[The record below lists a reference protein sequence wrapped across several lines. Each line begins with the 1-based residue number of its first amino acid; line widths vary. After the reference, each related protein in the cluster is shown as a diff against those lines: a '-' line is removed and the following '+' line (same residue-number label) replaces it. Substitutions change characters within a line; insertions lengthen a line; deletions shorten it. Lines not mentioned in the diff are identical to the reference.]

1 MTASSQDGLC
11 VKKHQSL
18 ARELPGETQATLANA
33 TEKQWTHR
41 KRKRG
46 ALPSK
51 AKPASLTS
59 YQKSLPA
66 TEGSSWK
73 KERRHCATPKLELR
87 E

>member
-33 TEKQWTHR
+33 TEKQWTR
-41 KRKRG
+41 RKKRKRG

-51 AKPASLTS
+51 AKPASLAS

-66 TEGSSWK
+66 TEESSWK
-73 KERRHCATPKLELR
+73 K
-87 E
+87 